1 MCSCRNRHYRYLCC
15 VPSVVVVVHGV
26 VALALVNIV
35 VVAAELDDRRTVP
48 SSPFHP
54 QQPIPWK
61 NCSVAAAVHVVVNIA
76 AAAAADVDAAVLVQ
90 HIHAVAVAFV
100 VTDMHGTT
108 KMVVYHVMVA
118 VAYCVRVQ

>member
-1 MCSCRNRHYRYLCC
+1 M
-15 VPSVVVVVHGV
+15 VVHGV

-35 VVAAELDDRRTVP
+35 VVAAELDDRRNVP

-76 AAAAADVDAAVLVQ
+76 AAAADVEAAVLVQ

-108 KMVVYHVMVA
+108 KMAVYHVMVA
-118 VAYCVRVQ
+118 VAYYVSVQ

>member
-1 MCSCRNRHYRYLCC
+1 M
-15 VPSVVVVVHGV
+15 VVHGV

-35 VVAAELDDRRTVP
+35 VVAAELDDRRNVP

-90 HIHAVAVAFV
+90 HIHAVAVAVAFV